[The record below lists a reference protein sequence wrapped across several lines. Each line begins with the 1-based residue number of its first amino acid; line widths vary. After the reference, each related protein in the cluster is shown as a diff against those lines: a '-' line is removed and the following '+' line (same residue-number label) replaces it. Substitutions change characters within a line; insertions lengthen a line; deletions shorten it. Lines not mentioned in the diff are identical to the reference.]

1 MEKYRE
7 SGFFDDDL
15 IFSMHPDPSWAR
27 RNWLSLDGPW
37 KLRHAGTETTIR
49 VPFPIGSEDS
59 GVDFRDSGTFVYE
72 RDFEL
77 ENYSSSRRY
86 LLRVG
91 ACDYRATVLVNG
103 QVAGSHVGG
112 YASFAFDITAAA
124 RAGTNHIEIRVRDS
138 HSPFQVRGKQTF
150 LHDAFFVWY
159 AGISGIWQSVWIEE
173 TGRVRLDRAAFA
185 FDFARRAMSLSVPVD
200 LPASPDFDAASLR
213 LAVAVGSC
221 DGSGLRAVAEAKI
234 ESGAARATIG
244 FDDFGAR
251 LWSIEEPNLHPVTLT
266 LRAGDE
272 VLDSV
277 ETYVGIRSIGAGK
290 EGISING
297 SPVFLKM
304 VLDQGYYPGGVYS
317 PRDAGAMAGD
327 LSLVKQLGYNGV
339 RVHEKVESPYFA
351 YLCDRLGILAS
362 FEMPSFYLPSAR
374 GFGRYEAEL
383 RELILR
389 DASHPS
395 CILRMLF
402 NETWGIWGA
411 YKKTGKTRAFVLRM
425 YELAKCL
432 DPTRPVIE
440 NSGWEHFRTDI
451 VDFHHYLRSGDLA
464 RKVYQGIREGRAE
477 IMEGF
482 SLKRVF
488 DFNFRNRVPTETR
501 SIYLEKPAGAESL
514 PIFLSEF
521 GGFGWYDTDGKDA
534 VIESIEEYTKDI
546 LDAGIFCGYCYTQ
559 LCDVGSE
566 VNGLFTFDRKAKV
579 DVDRVRRA
587 NGAAGPVAGVNPSA

>member
-1 MEKYRE
+1 MDKDRE
-7 SGFFDDDL
+7 FGFFDDSL
-15 IFSMHPDPSWAR
+15 IFAAHPDPSWAR
-27 RNWLSLDGPW
+27 RNWRSLDGQW
-37 KLRHAGTETTIR
+37 KLRHRGKETSIR
-49 VPFPIGSEDS
+49 VPFPIGSEES
-59 GVDFRDSGTFVYE
+59 GVDFRDSGSFVYE

-86 LLRVG
+86 LLKVG
-91 ACDYRATVLVNG
+91 ACDYRTVVLVNG
-103 QVAGSHVGG
+103 RTVGSHVGG
-112 YASFAFDITAAA
+112 YASFAFDITAAS
-124 RAGTNHIEIRVRDS
+124 RAGTNHIELRVRDS

-150 LHDAFFVWY
+150 LRDAFFVWY

-173 TGRVRLDRAAFA
+173 TGPARLGRAATA
-185 FDFARRAMSLSVPVD
+185 FDFAGRTMSLSVPVD
-200 LPASPDFDAASLR
+200 LPASPDLDAASLR
-213 LAVAVGSC
+213 LTVAVGSC
-221 DGSGLRAVAEAKI
+221 DGSGVRAVVEAKI
-234 ESGAARATIG
+234 ESGAGRVTMG
-244 FDDFGAR
+244 FDDFGAS
-251 LWSIEEPNLHPVTLT
+251 LWSVDEPNLHPVTLT
-266 LRAGDE
+266 LRAGE
-272 VLDSV
+272 EILDSV
-277 ETYVGIRSIGAGK
+277 ETYVGIRSLEVGK
-290 EGISING
+290 TGISING
-297 SPVFLKM
+297 SPLYLRM

-317 PRDAGAMAGD
+317 PRNSIAMVEDIRAARE
-327 LSLVKQLGYNGV
+327 LGFNGV
-339 RVHEKVESPYFA
+339 RVHEKVESPYFS
-351 YLCDRLGILAS
+351 YLCDRLGLLTS

-383 RELILR
+383 QELILR

-395 CILRMLF
+395 LILRMLF

-425 YELAKCL
+425 YELARQL

-546 LDAGIFCGYCYTQ
+546 LDSGIFCGYCYTQ
-559 LCDVGSE
+559 LYDVGSE

-579 DVDRVRRA
+579 DVARVRRA
-587 NGAAGPVAGVNPSA
+587 NGA